1 MTQPRGP
8 EDVQAA
14 LDERGLD
21 IQVQRHAE
29 STATSEEAAAAAGCE
44 LGQIAKSL
52 CFTVA
57 DQPVLV
63 IAAGDQRVDT
73 RKIARMYNVGRKKVK
88 MTDPETTVEVT
99 GYAPGGVP
107 PLGLA
112 TDLPIYIDQTLGRF
126 DLIYGAAGA
135 PNAIFPVPFDVL
147 VEATGGQVVDISQ
160 D

>member
-1 MTQPRGP
+1 MAQARGP
-8 EDVQAA
+8 KDVQAA
-14 LDERGLD
+14 LDELGLG
-21 IQVQRHAE
+21 IQVQIHAE

-52 CFTVA
+52 CFSVA
-57 DQPVLV
+57 DQPILV

-73 RKIARMYNVGRKKVK
+73 RKIAQMYEVGRKKVR
-88 MTDPETTVEVT
+88 MTDAESTIAIT

-112 TDLPIYIDQTLGRF
+112 SKIPIYVDQTLSRF

>member
-14 LDERGLD
+14 LDERGLN
-21 IQVQRHAE
+21 IQVQIHAE

-52 CFTVA
+52 CFSVA
-57 DQPVLV
+57 DQPILV

-73 RKIARMYNVGRKKVK
+73 RKIAQMHEVGRKKVK
-88 MTDPETTVEVT
+88 MTDAESTIAIT

-112 TDLPIYIDQTLGRF
+112 SDIPVYIDATLGRF

-135 PNAIFPVPFDVL
+135 SNAIFPVPFTLL
-147 VEATGGQVVDISQ
+147 VEATGGQVVDITE

>member
-21 IQVQRHAE
+21 IQVQIHAE

-52 CFTVA
+52 CFSVA
-57 DQPVLV
+57 DQPILV

-73 RKIARMYNVGRKKVK
+73 RKIAQMYEVGRKKVK
-88 MTDPETTVEVT
+88 MTDAESTIAIT

-112 TDLPIYIDQTLGRF
+112 SDIPIFIDATLGRF

-135 PNAIFPVPFDVL
+135 SNAIFPVPFDLL
-147 VEATGGQVVDISQ
+147 VEATGGQVVDIAEG
-160 D
+160 

>member
-8 EDVQAA
+8 QDVQAA

-21 IQVQRHAE
+21 IQVQIHAE

-52 CFTVA
+52 CFSVA
-57 DQPVLV
+57 DQPILV

-73 RKIARMYNVGRKKVK
+73 RKIAQMYEVGRKKVK
-88 MTDPETTVEVT
+88 MTDAESTIAIT

-112 TDLPIYIDQTLGRF
+112 SDIPIFIDATLGRF

-135 PNAIFPVPFDVL
+135 SNAIFPVPFDLL
-147 VEATGGQVVDISQ
+147 VEATGGQVVDITEG
-160 D
+160 

>member
-21 IQVQRHAE
+21 IQVQIHAE

-52 CFTVA
+52 CFSVA
-57 DQPVLV
+57 DQPILV

-73 RKIARMYNVGRKKVK
+73 RKIAQMYEVGRKKVK
-88 MTDPETTVEVT
+88 MTDAESTIAIT

-112 TDLPIYIDQTLGRF
+112 SDIPIFIDATLGRF

-135 PNAIFPVPFDVL
+135 SNAIFPVPFDLL
-147 VEATGGQVVDISQ
+147 VEATGGQVVDITEG
-160 D
+160 